1 MKIAVIHW
9 GCVHHD
15 AISASVREHTLWL
28 RAAGHETYF
37 VGESCAYPELPFMRA
52 ATPAEALE
60 LAFVRECDLA
70 VFHFGIVYA
79 LFDLLTMPRGRSKRL
94 VVFHNITPADC
105 VPQKFREQIERSFR
119 QMRNIAQADY
129 VISVSGTNRD
139 VLREAGL
146 DGPGKVLPLP
156 FEFRNAPPGNKPGFG
171 SPLVRLAFL
180 GRFVFHKGPCDLL
193 EALSIALAA
202 DPALRVELTMLG
214 NLGFSDPDVLAETR
228 ERIRMLEET
237 FLGRAH
243 AALRGDVNE
252 EEKARVL
259 AAADIFALPTRHE
272 GFCVPVLEALAGGC
286 RVISYANSNV
296 PAISGGLARLVPTGD
311 LDALSRALAEEAA
324 LVRSAGWQDEGY
336 SLFTQKAAQHLE
348 QYQPERIRK
357 RFLEIVEESKQW
369 KSR

>member
-28 RAAGHETYF
+28 RAAGHETFF
-37 VGESCAYPELPFMRA
+37 VGESCAYPDLPFMRA

-70 VFHFGIVYA
+70 IFHFGIAYP
-79 LFDLLTMPRGRSKRL
+79 LFDLLTLPLGQSKRL

-139 VLREAGL
+139 VLREVGL
-146 DGPGKVLPLP
+146 DGPGEVLPLP
-156 FEFRNAPPGNKPGFG
+156 VDHVAPPASKPGFN
-171 SPLVRLAFL
+171 SPVIHLAFL
-180 GRFVFHKGPCDLL
+180 GRFVFSKGPCDLL

-202 DPALRVELTMLG
+202 DPALQVELTMLG

-228 ERIRMLEET
+228 ERIRTLEET
-237 FLGRAH
+237 FSGRAH
-243 AALRGDVNE
+243 AALRGDVTE
-252 EEKARVL
+252 EEKQRVL
-259 AAADIFALPTRHE
+259 SAADLFALPTRHE
-272 GFCVPVLEALAGGC
+272 GFCVPILEALACGC
-286 RVISYANSNV
+286 RIITYANSNT

-311 LDALSRALAEEAA
+311 LYALAEALAEESA
-324 LVRSAGWQDEGY
+324 LVRSSGWRNGGY
-336 SLFTQKAAQHLE
+336 SVFAQKVALHLE

-357 RFLEIVEESKQW
+357 RFLEIAEESKQW
-369 KSR
+369 ESR